1 MRLNLRWCGKGKG
14 HKGRGGITSAWASY
28 LPALVQGW
36 CGIYRKAKEKNR
48 NGKESLRAA
57 DSEEEGEELEKSGS
71 PGPPPPLA
79 DDPAET
85 PPGGGAAE
93 IDWPSPQDDR
103 GLDSGLKAAEFEEA
117 LAEEADELESEAEAG
132 EQGPAEGPAGNA
144 PRRLPSFFTD
154 GPRSPGEK
162 FYVAR
167 GISLLSKGAGEF
179 VKTTARVGPGGG
191 RVGSGAA
198 HGEVRVNHAS
208 AEAEVQ
214 YLGEGR
220 VHLGDHAL
228 ALVMVDKAPTA
239 IVVGIDSA
247 RAPGGIAIGVSG
259 ISTGEL
265 LDSRSL
271 VLVRPLKSAATAE
284 GHLTFAGDGSSR
296 AVRLSGPFLEPVCLD
311 LKGTGDSTVHTMD
324 IDTLREVDEAMWM
337 RITAAPGALPALL
350 KKCGPEVCHKSNAG
364 LRLFLLAAD
373 ADAEMLPQTEHTCSL
388 PTCGLRLIDANHA
401 VNHAAYHRLFTPEL
415 LTSAETCALCLG
427 PSSACPPFLFKTTTL
442 QPRLFCVVF
451 SPGANMGDA
460 SSAVK
465 FTGAGMK
472 NSTTNM
478 PSTNMPIV
486 CPLCEPALAEKVHM
500 SPQSTGERSL
510 KKLPAMRPA
519 VMKYNMKAHWAAKHG
534 STVMPAG
541 LSKSLELA
549 PNEKAL
555 LGANRGGKVSATL
568 LATLSLA

>member
-1 MRLNLRWCGKGKG
+1 MRLIIFSQPSVFIRGHLHAQLEHGWWHRAITIPPRKLRTFAQTPLGYGLYSLFLIFGCFLIPYLFYDEHPDWRNHARRISDSFDHWNTHSWTGAVDPT
-14 HKGRGGITSAWASY
+14 HVNVVTLWQRGFDEAASDLSA
-28 LPALVQGW
+28 
-36 CGIYRKAKEKNR
+36 CCIYSAAELNFGAIVFEKPSTTLLNR

-57 DSEEEGEELEKSGS
+57 DSEEEGEELEKSKS
-71 PGPPPPLA
+71 PEPPSPLA

-85 PPGGGAAE
+85 SPGGGAAE

-103 GLDSGLKAAEFEEA
+103 GLDSGLKAVEFEEA
-117 LAEEADELESEAEAG
+117 LAEEADELESKAGAG
-132 EQGPAEGPAGNA
+132 EQGPAEEPAGNA

-154 GPRSPGEK
+154 DPRSPGEK

-208 AEAEVQ
+208 AGAEVQ

-220 VHLGDHAL
+220 VHLDDHAL

-239 IVVGIDSA
+239 IAVGIVSA
-247 RAPGGIAIGVSG
+247 KAPGGIAIGVSG
-259 ISTGEL
+259 ISTDGL

-284 GHLTFAGDGSSR
+284 GHLTFAGEGSSR
-296 AVRLSGPFLEPVCLD
+296 AVQLSGPFLEPVCLD

-324 IDTLREVDEAMWM
+324 VDTLREVGEAMWM

-350 KKCGPEVCHKSNAG
+350 TKCGPEVCHKSNAG

-373 ADAEMLPQTEHTCSL
+373 ADAEMLPQTEHTFPLASCY
-388 PTCGLRLIDANHA
+388 LRLIDANHA

-442 QPRLFCVVF
+442 RPRLFCVVF
-451 SPGANMGDA
+451 
-460 SSAVK
+460 
-465 FTGAGMK
+465 
-472 NSTTNM
+472 
-478 PSTNMPIV
+478 
-486 CPLCEPALAEKVHM
+486 
-500 SPQSTGERSL
+500 
-510 KKLPAMRPA
+510 
-519 VMKYNMKAHWAAKHG
+519 
-534 STVMPAG
+534 
-541 LSKSLELA
+541 
-549 PNEKAL
+549 
-555 LGANRGGKVSATL
+555 
-568 LATLSLA
+568 